1 MLEISNSDW
10 VFESYERNEWKML
23 EFVNYFLYCCLHSY
37 ISYVYIL
44 IFQVEVIWTYF
55 DLYFPREMVL
65 LGNFTACRVPA
76 IVVLG
81 CFIIS
86 LHLL

>member
-1 MLEISNSDW
+1 MKETNGRCLNLLIISCI
-10 VFESYERNEWKML
+10 V
-23 EFVNYFLYCCLHSY
+23 
-37 ISYVYIL
+37 VYIL

-55 DLYFPREMVL
+55 DLYFSREMVL

-76 IVVLG
+76 IIVSG